1 EILLIVDLGAWALEE
16 ACRQVASEWG
26 SAARDLRLSV
36 NVSTKQFLHGNFL
49 ATLKGVL
56 ERTGM
61 DPRLLTLEITE
72 SYLMENIDGILPL
85 MQQLVD
91 LGVGFSVD
99 DFGTGYSSLSYLKHL
114 PIRSLKID
122 RSFIKRLPQN
132 NA

>member
-1 EILLIVDLGAWALEE
+1 
-16 ACRQVASEWG
+16 
-26 SAARDLRLSV
+26 
-36 NVSTKQFLHGNFL
+36 
-49 ATLKGVL
+49 
-56 ERTGM
+56 
-61 DPRLLTLEITE
+61 
-72 SYLMENIDGILPL
+72 MENIDGILPL

-132 NA
+132 NADAAIVKTIIDMAANLNHRVIAEGVETKEQMDFLRGLDCDALQGYYFSRPVPPSELAALLAGGDSTAA